1 MENLMSVA
9 KVAEISASSEK
20 SFEHAVQKGVA
31 RASKTLKNVVSAW
44 VKDQQVE
51 IEDGKVTAYRVS
63 LKITFILED

>member
-1 MENLMSVA
+1 MSVA
-9 KVAEISASSEK
+9 KVTEISASSEK

>member
-9 KVAEISASSEK
+9 KVTEISASSEK

>member
-1 MENLMSVA
+1 MSVA